1 MLTRRW
7 EPNLILHTQLRT
19 IYPIC
24 TKDTSP
30 FCHGAP
36 MRVGVCAVFDR
47 WRRYLGWLIFQGVAA
62 CCSVLQRAAECCREL
77 QCVAVAKIPL
87 RACLS
92 GCCSVLQRVAV
103 RCSELQCVAVP
114 QTPRMACLSGCCS
127 VLQRVAACCS
137 ELSRWVCVSCSILQ
151 SMSLISC
158 PLRVGSVYMC
168 CMYLLHMYAYIYIY
182 MPYVLMYTRTNLYT
196 YVHIHVYI
204 CTYIYIIYVHIYV
217 CRSIDR

>member
-127 VLQRVAACCS
+127 VLQCVAACCS
-137 ELSRWVCVSCSILQ
+137 VLQWVVAVGVCVLFDSPIYVFLILPPVCGFCVIMLYIFVAYVCIHIYICYMYWCTQ
-151 SMSLISC
+151 TPIC
-158 PLRVGSVYMC
+158 IHTYTYMC
-168 CMYLLHMYAYIYIY
+168 MYVHTYIFI
-182 MPYVLMYTRTNLYT
+182 
-196 YVHIHVYI
+196 YVHIHV
-204 CTYIYIIYVHIYV
+204 
-217 CRSIDR
+217 DR